1 MARAV
6 LRPKGQLTLP
16 QEVRDALRI
25 TEGDDVE
32 FVVTDDGILMRGLKS
47 IPADQAWFW
56 SEEWQAGERE
66 ANRQA
71 LAGDE
76 GTVYADGDAF
86 LDSLR

>member
-1 MARAV
+1 MARTV

-25 TEGDDVE
+25 SEGDDVE
-32 FVVTDDGILMRGLKS
+32 FVVTDDGVLMRGLKS

-56 SEEWQAGERE
+56 TEEWQAGERE
-66 ANRQA
+66 ANQQSA
-71 LAGDE
+71 DGE
-76 GTVYADGDAF
+76 GTVFTDGDTF